1 MEKKKNLTFEEA
13 ILLLDTAVKR
23 LESGNMSIDDSL
35 SAYEEAV
42 SLIKLCNEKL
52 DIAEQK
58 VRILTEMSDG
68 AVTDAPFT
76 GADNET

>member
-13 ILLLDTAVKR
+13 ILLLETAVKR

-42 SLIKLCNEKL
+42 SLIKLCNKKL
-52 DIAEQK
+52 DIVEQK
-58 VRILTEMSDG
+58 VRILTEMADG